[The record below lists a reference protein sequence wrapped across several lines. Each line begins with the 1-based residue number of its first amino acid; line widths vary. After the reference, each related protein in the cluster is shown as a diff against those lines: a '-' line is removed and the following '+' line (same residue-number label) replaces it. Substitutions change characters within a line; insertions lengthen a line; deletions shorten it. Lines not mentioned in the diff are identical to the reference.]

1 MSLFGNYQ
9 ELQFETL
16 QCNGEPNSA
25 QIQRTKEK
33 NIEEGGEEFIGAVLN
48 KAEFAV

>member
-1 MSLFGNYQ
+1 MGTTKNCSLRHSNVMA
-9 ELQFETL
+9 
-16 QCNGEPNSA
+16 NPNSA